1 MPASRQDLVDQ
12 LGLAMQRYQ
21 RSTQAFDDAVGR
33 HLGLNPADLRCL
45 DWLADGPKT
54 AGHLAEATGLRPAAT
69 TTLIDR
75 LEGKGLVR
83 RVPGAQMPAG
93 ARGARPGQAAPGDSA
108 GHHPDREHDPAGT
121 GTLRDLDGKVL
132 GRLSGPGTAGAH
144 GVAATDS
151 GDVYLAQLSGVVQKF
166 VKQ

>member
-1 MPASRQDLVDQ
+1 MSRSRQELVDQ

-54 AGHLAEATGLRPAAT
+54 AGQLAEATGLRPAAT

-83 RVPGAQMPAG
+83 RVPSDTDRRRVLVEMTEEGFRRTWECYGPLVAE
-93 ARGARPGQAAPGDSA
+93 GQEVLATLSRDDLTMMRDHLETITAMT
-108 GHHPDREHDPAGT
+108 DRH
-121 GTLRDLDGKVL
+121 RDGL
-132 GRLSGPGTAGAH
+132 TAG
-144 GVAATDS
+144 GS
-151 GDVYLAQLSGVVQKF
+151 EP
-166 VKQ
+166 